1 MAPDQLRTRAQNTQE
16 LVFQSKPRGLQP
28 DHTAASSN
36 EPRRRQRDHRGR
48 QRHHRHQQRH
58 HQINS
63 DTTDINSDI
72 IEVDSDITGINSD
85 TTAVV
90 KCVRHQHSTMSDA
103 ESTPLQPDRPGE
115 DHPFAV
121 DAPFEPAGDQPDAI
135 EELVAGYESGMTEQ
149 TLLGVTGSGKTNT
162 VSWVVEEVDQPTLVI
177 AHNKTL
183 AAQLYEEFRELF
195 PDNAVEYFVSYYD
208 YYQPEA
214 YVEQTDTYIDKDMS
228 INEEIERLRHSATRS
243 LLTRDDV
250 IVVASVSAIYGL
262 GDPGNYRELALEL
275 TTDQRIDRDELLARL
290 VDLNYERNDVDF
302 QQGSFRVRG
311 DTVEIF
317 PMYGRYAV
325 RVEFWG
331 DEIDRLLKIDTLSGE
346 VQSTEPAA
354 LIHPAEH
361 YSIPDTTLEQAIG
374 EIEELMEERVRHFER
389 EGDLVAAQR
398 IEERTTF
405 DIEMLQETGYCSG
418 IENYSVHMSDRESG
432 EAPYTLLDYFPED
445 FLCVVDESHVTLPQ
459 IKGQFAGDKSRK
471 DSLVENGFR
480 LPTAYDNRP
489 LTFEEF
495 EKKTDRTLY
504 VSATPGDYE
513 LDASEQ
519 VVEQIV
525 RPTYLVDPAI
535 ETAPATGQIDD
546 LTERI
551 DDRIDRG
558 ERTLVTTLTKR
569 MAEDLTDY
577 LDESG
582 VNVAYMHDETDTL
595 ERHELIRDLRLGEI
609 DVLVGINLLREG
621 LDIPEVSLVAILDA
635 DQEGF
640 LRSETTLVQTMGR
653 AARNVN
659 GEVVLYADK
668 RTDAMEAAI
677 EETQRR
683 RQIQREFNAEHGNEP
698 TTIEKAIGETNLPGS
713 KTDTDGVASEEPTT
727 DDEAARQIEQLEDR
741 MQAAANNLEF
751 ELAADIR
758 DRIRELRQEFN
769 LDGGDEGVAPETEP
783 EF

>member
-1 MAPDQLRTRAQNTQE
+1 M
-16 LVFQSKPRGLQP
+16 
-28 DHTAASSN
+28 
-36 EPRRRQRDHRGR
+36 
-48 QRHHRHQQRH
+48 
-58 HQINS
+58 S
-63 DTTDINSDI
+63 DTS
-72 IEVDSDITGINSD
+72 G
-85 TTAVV
+85 
-90 KCVRHQHSTMSDA
+90 
-103 ESTPLQPDRPGE
+103 PLSPDRPE
-115 DHPFAV
+115 AERPFRV
-121 DAPFEPAGDQPDAI
+121 DAPFDPAGDQPDAI
-135 EELVAGYESGMTEQ
+135 EQLVDGYQRQGYDQQ

-162 VSWVVEEVDQPTLVI
+162 VSWVIEELQQPTLVI

-183 AAQLYEEFRELF
+183 AAQLYEEFRQLF

-214 YVEQTDTYIDKDMS
+214 YVEQTDKYIEKDAS
-228 INEEIERLRHSATRS
+228 INEAIDRLRHSATRS

-262 GDPGNYRELALEL
+262 GDPANYVDMSLRLE
-275 TTDQRIDRDELLARL
+275 TGQEIGRDDLLARL

-302 QQGSFRVRG
+302 TQGTFRVRG
-311 DTVEIF
+311 DTVEIY

-325 RVEFWG
+325 RVELWG
-331 DEIDRLLKIDTLSGE
+331 DEIDRMVKLDPLEGE
-346 VQSTEPAA
+346 VESEEPAV

-361 YSIPDTTLEQAIG
+361 YSIPEQRLERA
-374 EIEELMEERVRHFER
+374 IEEIREDMHDRVSYFER
-389 EGDLVAAQR
+389 QGDLVAAQR

-405 DIEMLQETGYCSG
+405 DLEMMEETGYCSG
-418 IENYSVHMSDRESG
+418 IENYSVHLSDRESG

-445 FLCVVDESHVTLPQ
+445 FLTVIDESHQTLPQ
-459 IKGQFAGDKSRK
+459 IRGQYEGDKSRK

-480 LPTAYDNRP
+480 LPTSYDNRP

-495 EKKTDRTLY
+495 EDRVDRTLY

-513 LDASEQ
+513 REQSGQ

-525 RPTYLVDPAI
+525 RPTYLVDPEI
-535 ETAPATGQIDD
+535 EVSPASGQVED
-546 LTERI
+546 LLDRI
-551 DDRIDRG
+551 DDRVERG

-569 MAEDLTDY
+569 MAEDLTEY
-577 LDESG
+577 LAEAG
-582 VNVAYMHDETDTL
+582 VAVEYMHDETDTL
-595 ERHELIRDLRLGEI
+595 ERHELIRGLREGEF

-659 GEVVLYADK
+659 GEVVLYADDPS
-668 RTDAMEAAI
+668 DAMASAI
-677 EETQRR
+677 EETKRR
-683 RQIQREFNAEHGNEP
+683 RRIQREYNEEHGHEP
-698 TTIEKAIGETNLPGS
+698 TTIDKPVGETSLPGS
-713 KTDTDGVASEEPTT
+713 ETDTGGVSADGPDDADDAAS
-727 DDEAARQIEQLEDR
+727 RIEDLERR
-741 MQAAANNLEF
+741 MQAAADNLEF

-758 DRIRELRQEFN
+758 DRIRELREEFD
-769 LDGGDEGVAPETEP
+769 LDGPDPDEAGVAPEPDP